1 MRASCGRIFVRVP
14 WWSLAAMALRERAMA
29 LRCREGDC
37 CRGGGPCGAVRG
49 ETTEFGVSVDPR
61 GCEFDFEEALW

>member
-1 MRASCGRIFVRVP
+1 
-14 WWSLAAMALRERAMA
+14 MALRERAMA